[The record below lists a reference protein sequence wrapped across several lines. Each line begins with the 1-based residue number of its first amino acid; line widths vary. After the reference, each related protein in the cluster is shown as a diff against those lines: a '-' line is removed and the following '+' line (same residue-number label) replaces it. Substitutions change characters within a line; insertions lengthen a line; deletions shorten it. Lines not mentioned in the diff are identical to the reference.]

1 MILVGWLAVAIF
13 LHGSF
18 RTRINRRA
26 FVMNNLFI
34 PRTSKTP
41 DIFFDADQ
49 GILEIKGRS
58 IPENSV
64 AFYAPVMQ
72 WLSDY
77 EKKPNEETQL
87 VVKLE
92 YFNTS
97 SSKCLIDIFRKLEKL
112 HQKKSSVT
120 VVWYYETVDEDMK
133 ESGEDFRDLVSMPV
147 VMTSIDSE
155 DQE

>member
-1 MILVGWLAVAIF
+1 
-13 LHGSF
+13 
-18 RTRINRRA
+18 
-26 FVMNNLFI
+26 MNNLFI

-49 GILEIKGRS
+49 GVLEIKGRS

-72 WLSDY
+72 WLTDY
-77 EKKPNEETQL
+77 EKSPSAETQL
-87 VVKLE
+87 IVKLE

-112 HQKKSSVT
+112 HRENNSVT
-120 VVWYYETVDEDMK
+120 VVWYYEVIDEDMK

-147 VMTSIDSE
+147 VMTSIASE
-155 DQE
+155 DQD

>member
-1 MILVGWLAVAIF
+1 
-13 LHGSF
+13 
-18 RTRINRRA
+18 
-26 FVMNNLFI
+26 MNNLFI

-49 GILEIKGRS
+49 GLLEIKGRS

-77 EKKPNEETQL
+77 EKNPHEETQL
-87 VVKLE
+87 TVRLE

-97 SSKCLIDIFRKLEKL
+97 SSKCLIDIFRRLEELYRKENP
-112 HQKKSSVT
+112 VT
-120 VVWYYETVDEDMK
+120 VVWYYEAVDEDMK

-147 VMTSIDSE
+147 VMTSVSSE

>member
-1 MILVGWLAVAIF
+1 
-13 LHGSF
+13 
-18 RTRINRRA
+18 
-26 FVMNNLFI
+26 MNNLFI

-41 DIFFDADQ
+41 DIFFDADH
-49 GILEIKGRS
+49 GMLEIKGRS

-77 EKKPNEETQL
+77 EKKPSPETQL
-87 VVKLE
+87 IVKLE

-112 HQKKSSVT
+112 HQKDNSVT
-120 VVWYYETVDEDMK
+120 VVWYYEVVDEDMK

-147 VMTSIDSE
+147 VMTLIAPE
-155 DQE
+155 DQD

>member
-1 MILVGWLAVAIF
+1 
-13 LHGSF
+13 
-18 RTRINRRA
+18 
-26 FVMNNLFI
+26 MNNLFI

-49 GILEIKGRS
+49 GLLEIKGRS

-64 AFYAPVMQ
+64 AFYSPVMQ

-77 EKKPNEETQL
+77 EKNPYDETRL
-87 VVKLE
+87 IVRLE

-112 HQKKSSVT
+112 HQKENSVT
-120 VVWYYETVDEDMK
+120 VIWYYELVDEDMK

-147 VMTSIDSE
+147 ILTSISSDE
-155 DQE
+155 

>member
-1 MILVGWLAVAIF
+1 
-13 LHGSF
+13 
-18 RTRINRRA
+18 
-26 FVMNNLFI
+26 MNNLFI

-49 GILEIKGRS
+49 GLLEIKGRS

-72 WLSDY
+72 WLNDY
-77 EKKPNEETQL
+77 EKSPSQETQL
-87 VVKLE
+87 VIRLE

-97 SSKCLIDIFRKLEKL
+97 SSKCLIDIFRKLENL
-112 HQKKSSVT
+112 HRKENPVT
-120 VVWYYETVDEDMK
+120 VVWYYEVVDEDMK

-147 VMTSIDSE
+147 VMTSVASDNLE
-155 DQE
+155 

>member
-1 MILVGWLAVAIF
+1 
-13 LHGSF
+13 
-18 RTRINRRA
+18 
-26 FVMNNLFI
+26 MNNLFV

-41 DIFFDADQ
+41 DIFFDADR
-49 GILEIKGRS
+49 GVLEIKGRS

-72 WLSDY
+72 WLNEY
-77 EKKPNEETQL
+77 EKDPNPETQL
-87 VVKLE
+87 VVRLE

-112 HQKKSSVT
+112 HQKESSVE
-120 VVWYYETVDEDMK
+120 VVWYYETIDEDMK

-147 VMTSIDSE
+147 VMTPFVSE

>member
-1 MILVGWLAVAIF
+1 
-13 LHGSF
+13 
-18 RTRINRRA
+18 
-26 FVMNNLFI
+26 MNNLFI

-41 DIFFDADQ
+41 DIFFDADR

-64 AFYAPVMQ
+64 AFYAPAMQ
-72 WLSDY
+72 WLRDY
-77 EKKPNEETQL
+77 EKTPREETQL
-87 VVKLE
+87 IVKLE

-112 HQKKSSVT
+112 HSKDNSVT
-120 VVWYYETVDEDMK
+120 VIWYYEAVDEDMK

-147 VMTSIDSE
+147 VMTPMAPE
-155 DQE
+155 DQD

>member
-1 MILVGWLAVAIF
+1 
-13 LHGSF
+13 
-18 RTRINRRA
+18 
-26 FVMNNLFI
+26 MNNLFI

-77 EKKPNEETQL
+77 DQTPKQETQL

-97 SSKCLIDIFRKLEKL
+97 SSKCLIDIFRKLEKI
-112 HQKKSSVT
+112 HQQESKVT
-120 VVWYYETVDEDMK
+120 VVWYYEAEDEDMK

-147 VMTSIDSE
+147 VMTSIVSE

>member
-1 MILVGWLAVAIF
+1 
-13 LHGSF
+13 
-18 RTRINRRA
+18 
-26 FVMNNLFI
+26 MNNLFI

-41 DIFFDADQ
+41 DIFFDAEQ

-72 WLSDY
+72 WLDEYESRPSD
-77 EKKPNEETQL
+77 TQL
-87 VVKLE
+87 VIRLE

-112 HQKKSSVT
+112 HQPGAQVR
-120 VVWYYETVDEDMK
+120 VDWYYEEDDEDMK
-133 ESGEDFRDLVSMPV
+133 ESGEDFRDLVNMPV
-147 VMTSIDSE
+147 MLHAVSE
-155 DQE
+155 DTA

>member
-1 MILVGWLAVAIF
+1 
-13 LHGSF
+13 
-18 RTRINRRA
+18 
-26 FVMNNLFI
+26 MNNLFI

-41 DIFFDADQ
+41 DIFFDSDQ

-72 WLSDY
+72 WLNDY
-77 EKKPNEETQL
+77 ERNPSPETQL
-87 VVKLE
+87 TIKLE

-112 HQKKSSVT
+112 HQKDNSVT

-133 ESGEDFRDLVSMPV
+133 ESGEDFRELVSMPV
-147 VMTSIDSE
+147 VLTSIESE

>member
-1 MILVGWLAVAIF
+1 
-13 LHGSF
+13 
-18 RTRINRRA
+18 
-26 FVMNNLFI
+26 MNNLFI

-41 DIFFDADQ
+41 DIFFDADR
-49 GILEIKGRS
+49 GVLEIKGRS

-72 WLSDY
+72 WLGEYKRS
-77 EKKPNEETQL
+77 PNPETQL
-87 VVKLE
+87 VVRLE

-112 HQKKSSVT
+112 HQTESSVK
-120 VVWYYETVDEDMK
+120 VVWFYETIDEDMK

-147 VMTSIDSE
+147 EMTPIVSE